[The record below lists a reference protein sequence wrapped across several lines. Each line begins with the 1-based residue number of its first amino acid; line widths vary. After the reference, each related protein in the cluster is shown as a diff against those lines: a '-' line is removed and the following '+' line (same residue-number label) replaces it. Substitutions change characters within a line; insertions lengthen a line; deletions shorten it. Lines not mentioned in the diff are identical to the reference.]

1 MEERRLIL
9 AVALSLLVLTA
20 YQLLFPPPPSRPAAG
35 ASASPVLSPAPAVDM
50 SPSVP
55 ATIGAAAPAPA
66 GTRGSPAPV
75 PSPAVPVVARV
86 ADDKERRVEMDAPGL
101 ALVFTNKGAR
111 LLSWQ
116 LPEFKDRRGRPE
128 EMVRMVPDAPRPLD
142 LETGDPGL
150 DARLNGA
157 LFRPSSERVVAPE
170 GGDAS
175 LRFDFAEEGLEASKT
190 FLVRAGTGL
199 VEIKAS
205 VRRAGA
211 TVPVRI
217 VWGPGLG
224 TPTAEEMD
232 VQGYQPPQAVYEST
246 EGVERVPA
254 NEIGSGRTVETA
266 RWAGVESTHFTAL
279 FVPHGSPSRV
289 EFRAVKVPGGE
300 GDGVAPVAS
309 VTLSGDA
316 DAALLYVGPKDHARL
331 SRVGHGLV
339 EVVPVGT
346 WIGPIVVPLIGLL
359 KWAYRLVGNYGW
371 AIVVLTVLI
380 NLVMAPFRHYS
391 IANGVKMAKLSPEMR
406 VIQERYRKVPA
417 LDPRRAEMQKE
428 IGELYAR
435 HGMNMGTQMA
445 VGCLPILLTMP
456 FLIAFYRVLTV
467 AIELRGASFLWIPDL
482 SQKDPLFITPVL
494 MAVSMFVMQKMTP
507 TAMDPAQAR
516 MMMIMPLV
524 LGVMFFA
531 APGGLNLYW
540 LVSNLCAIVQQGLT
554 LRMLRSQD
562 ERRVQPAR
570 ARRS

>member
-20 YQLLFPPPPSRPAAG
+20 YQLLFPPAPPKPPAH
-35 ASASPVLSPAPAVDM
+35 S
-50 SPSVP
+50 
-55 ATIGAAAPAPA
+55 AAAPSPPGSPPPPVTLVVAPVPA
-66 GTRGSPAPV
+66 AATPAPV
-75 PSPAVPVVARV
+75 AAI
-86 ADDKERRVEMDAPGL
+86 ADDKERRVEMEAPGV

-116 LPEFKDRRGRPE
+116 LLEFKDRRGRPE
-128 EMVRMVPDAPRPLD
+128 EMVRMVPEGPRPLD
-142 LETGDPGL
+142 LETGDPSL
-150 DARLNGA
+150 DARLRAA
-157 LFRPSSERVVAPE
+157 LFQPSADRVAATSST
-170 GGDAS
+170 DAT
-175 LRFDFAEEGLEASKT
+175 LRFDYAAADLEATKT
-190 FLVRAGTGL
+190 LIIHPSSGL
-199 VEIKAS
+199 LEVSAS
-205 VRRAGA
+205 VRRGGA
-211 TVPVRI
+211 SLPVRV

-224 TPTAEEMD
+224 TPTAEEME
-232 VQGYQPPQAVYEST
+232 VQGYQPPQAVYE
-246 EGVERVPA
+246 ERVGVERIPA
-254 NEIGSGRTVETA
+254 SEIGGGRAIESA
-266 RWAGVESTHFTAL
+266 DWAGIESTHFTAL
-279 FVPHGSPSRV
+279 FVPPAAPSAV
-289 EFRAVKVPGGE
+289 EFRTAKVPGEE
-300 GDGVAPVAS
+300 GAGIAPVVA
-309 VTLSGDA
+309 VPLGEA
-316 DAALLYVGPKDHARL
+316 DQAALLYVGPKDHARL
-331 SRVGHGLV
+331 ARIGHRLV
-339 EVVPVGT
+339 DVVPVGT

-359 KWAYRLVGNYGW
+359 KWAYRLTGNYGW

-417 LDPRRAEMQKE
+417 LDPRRQEMQKE

-435 HGMNMGTQMA
+435 HGMSMGTQMA

-494 MAVSMFVMQKMTP
+494 MAVSMFAMQKMTP
-507 TAMDPAQAR
+507 TAMDPAQQR

-540 LVSNLCAIVQQGLT
+540 LASNLCAIVQQGLT
-554 LRMLRSQD
+554 LRMLQAQD
-562 ERRVQPAR
+562 
-570 ARRS
+570 ARRPSPAKTRRT

>member
-1 MEERRLIL
+1 MEERRLLL

-20 YQLLFPPPPSRPAAG
+20 YQLLFPAAPPSPAA
-35 ASASPVLSPAPAVDM
+35 APSPRAASPATESPAPPA
-50 SPSVP
+50 PSVP
-55 ATIGAAAPAPA
+55 PAA
-66 GTRGSPAPV
+66 V
-75 PSPAVPVVARV
+75 PAVSVVTPV
-86 ADDKERRVEMDAPGL
+86 ADDKERRVEVDAPGL

-116 LPEFKDRRGRPE
+116 LLEFKDSRGRPE
-128 EMVRMVPDAPRPLD
+128 EMVRMVPEGPRPLD
-142 LETGDPGL
+142 LETGDPAVDG
-150 DARLNGA
+150 RLREA
-157 LFRPSSERVVAPE
+157 LFRPSAERVAATP
-170 GGDAS
+170 GADAT
-175 LRFDFAEEGLEASKT
+175 LRFEFADGELEAAKT
-190 FLVRAGTGL
+190 LTLRAATGL
-199 VEIKAS
+199 VEVNAS
-205 VRRAGA
+205 VKRAGA
-211 TVPVRI
+211 DVPLRV

-224 TPTAEEMD
+224 TPSAAETE
-232 VQGYQPPQAVYEST
+232 VQGYQAPQAVYEGPD
-246 EGVERVPA
+246 GVERVPA
-254 NEIGSGRTVETA
+254 DEIGAGRTVGSA
-266 RWAGVESTHFTAL
+266 WWAGVESTHFTAL
-279 FVPHGSPSRV
+279 FVPPDAPAPF
-289 EFRAVKVPGGE
+289 EFRTAKVPGDE
-300 GDGVAPVAS
+300 AGVAPVAA
-309 VTLSGDA
+309 VALQDAGDS
-316 DAALLYVGPKDHARL
+316 ALLYVGPKDHARL
-331 SRVGHGLV
+331 SRVGHRLV

-391 IANGVKMAKLSPEMR
+391 IANGVKMAKLSPEMN
-406 VIQERYRKVPA
+406 VIKERYRKVPA
-417 LDPRRAEMQKE
+417 LDPRRQEMQKE

-482 SQKDPLFITPVL
+482 SQKDPLYITPVL

-507 TAMDPAQAR
+507 TAMDPAQQR

-540 LVSNLCAIVQQGLT
+540 LASNLCAIIQQGLT

-562 ERRVQPAR
+562 ERRPSPAKT
-570 ARRS
+570 RRT

>member
-1 MEERRLIL
+1 ME
-9 AVALSLLVLTA
+9 
-20 YQLLFPPPPSRPAAG
+20 
-35 ASASPVLSPAPAVDM
+35 
-50 SPSVP
+50 
-55 ATIGAAAPAPA
+55 
-66 GTRGSPAPV
+66 
-75 PSPAVPVVARV
+75 
-86 ADDKERRVEMDAPGL
+86 APGV

-116 LPEFKDRRGRPE
+116 LLEFKDRRGKPE
-128 EMVRMVPDAPRPLD
+128 EMVRMVPDGPRPLD
-142 LETGDPGL
+142 LETGDPTI
-150 DARLNGA
+150 DDRLRTA
-157 LFRPSSERVVAPE
+157 LFRPSAERVAPAA
-170 GGDAS
+170 GADAT
-175 LRFDFAEEGLEASKT
+175 LRFDFAGGDVEASKT
-190 FLVRAGTGL
+190 LTIRASTGL

-205 VRRAGA
+205 VRRAGSN
-211 TVPVRI
+211 VPVRV

-224 TPTAEEMD
+224 TPSPAEME
-232 VQGYQPPQAVYEST
+232 VQGYLPPQAVYDGP
-246 EGVERVPA
+246 EGVERIAPTD
-254 NEIGSGRTVETA
+254 IGPGRTIPSA
-266 RWAGVESTHFTAL
+266 RWAGIESTHFTAL
-279 FVPHGSPSRV
+279 FVPPDAPAPA
-289 EFRAVKVPGGE
+289 EFRAAKVPGEE
-300 GDGVAPVAS
+300 GAGVAPVAA
-309 VTLSGDA
+309 VTLADA
-316 DAALLYVGPKDHARL
+316 DDAALLYVGPKDHSRL
-331 SRVGHGLV
+331 SRVGHRLV
-339 EVVPVGT
+339 DVVPVGT

-359 KWAYRLVGNYGW
+359 KWAYLQTGNYGW
-371 AIVVLTVLI
+371 AIVLLTVLI

-417 LDPRRAEMQKE
+417 LDPRRQEMQKE

-554 LRMLRSQD
+554 LRMLKAQD
-562 ERRVQPAR
+562 ERRSPAKT
-570 ARRS
+570 RRT